1 VSADDDRPRALLVDD
16 DPAVRHACAR
26 TLAAKGYVV
35 ETAADG
41 HAAAKVLEDASFDV
55 ILTDIVMPGMDGIS
69 LLDRVRERD
78 LDVPVL
84 LLTGEPSLA
93 TSIQAIERGAL
104 RYLVKPLEAGE
115 LVKVTDDAVRL
126 HRLARAKR
134 QALEIAGGVD
144 RLVGDR
150 ASLVAAFGRALD
162 SHYIAYQPIVSSSSK
177 RVFAYEAL
185 LRSRESSLPHPEAV
199 IDAAERLG
207 RIHDLGRAIRSKAVE
222 PIGRLERGIDLFLN
236 LHTRD
241 LLDDELFRTDTP
253 LAAVAHRVVLE
264 ITERASLHD
273 VRDVATRVAR
283 LRQMGFRLAIDD
295 LGAGY
300 AGLTS
305 FALLEPEIAKL
316 DMVLV
321 RDVHKDPTK
330 QTLVR
335 TMVSM
340 CKQLGIL
347 VIAEGIETQDE
358 REELERA
365 GCDLMQGHLFA
376 KAGEPFLDPFVG
388 FVGSE
393 ISHP

>member
-1 VSADDDRPRALLVDD
+1 MEPFETLVSADDDRPRALLVDD
-16 DPAVRHACAR
+16 DPTVRQACAR
-26 TLAAKGYVV
+26 MLAARGYVV
-35 ETAADG
+35 ETAGDG
-41 HAAAKVLEDASFDV
+41 EAATEAIGRASFDV
-55 ILTDIVMPGMDGIS
+55 ILTDIVMPGMDGIR

-78 LDVPVL
+78 LDVPVI
-84 LLTGEPSLA
+84 LLTGAPSLETA
-93 TSIQAIERGAL
+93 ILAIERGAL
-104 RYLVKPLEAGE
+104 RYLIKPLEPGE
-115 LVKVTDDAVRL
+115 LVQVADDAVRL
-126 HRLARAKR
+126 HRIAKAKR
-134 QALEIAGGVD
+134 QALELAGGVD

-150 ASLVAAFGRALD
+150 AGLVAAFGRALD
-162 SHYIAYQPIVSSSSK
+162 SRYMAYQPIVSSTTK

-185 LRSRESSLPHPEAV
+185 LRSREPSLPHPEAV

-207 RIHDLGRAIRSKAVE
+207 RVHDLGRAIRAKAVE
-222 PIGRLERGIDLFLN
+222 PIGMLAEGVDLFLN
-236 LHTRD
+236 LHARD
-241 LLDDELFRTDTP
+241 LLDDQLFRTDTP

-273 VRDVATRVAR
+273 VRDV
-283 LRQMGFRLAIDD
+283 GFRLAIDD

-376 KAGEPFLDPFVG
+376 KAGAPFLDPFA
-388 FVGSE
+388 
-393 ISHP
+393 

>member
-1 VSADDDRPRALLVDD
+1 MEPFETLVSADDDRPRVLLVDD
-16 DPAVRHACAR
+16 DPTVRQACAR
-26 TLAAKGYVV
+26 MLAAHGYVV
-35 ETAADG
+35 ETAGDG
-41 HAAAKVLEDASFDV
+41 EAATEAIGRASFDV
-55 ILTDIVMPGMDGIS
+55 ILTDIVMPGMNGIR

-78 LDVPVL
+78 LDVPVI
-84 LLTGEPSLA
+84 LLTGAPSLETA
-93 TSIQAIERGAL
+93 ILAIERGAL
-104 RYLVKPLEAGE
+104 RYLIKPLEPGE
-115 LVKVTDDAVRL
+115 LVRVTDDAVRL
-126 HRLARAKR
+126 HRIAKAKR
-134 QALEIAGGVD
+134 QALELAGGVD

-150 ASLVAAFGRALD
+150 AGLVAAFGRALD
-162 SHYIAYQPIVSSSSK
+162 SRYMAYQPIVSSTTK

-185 LRSRESSLPHPEAV
+185 LRSREPSLPHPEAV

-207 RIHDLGRAIRSKAVE
+207 RVHDLGRAIRTKAVE
-222 PIGRLERGIDLFLN
+222 PIGMLAEGVDLFLN
-236 LHTRD
+236 LHARD
-241 LLDDELFRTDTP
+241 LLDEQLFRTDTP
-253 LAAVAHRVVLE
+253 LAAVAHRVVLA

-273 VRDVATRVAR
+273 VRDVAARVAS
-283 LRQMGFRLAIDD
+283 LRELGFRLAIDD

-376 KAGEPFLDPFVG
+376 KAGAPFLDPFA
-388 FVGSE
+388 
-393 ISHP
+393 